1 MTTPQAKAA
10 VRAYKHINQWG
21 QHAALRYVERHDA
34 IKHFAEIV
42 MFEFRRKSRSGGHG
56 R

>member
-1 MTTPQAKAA
+1 MASAQASAA
-10 VRAYKHINQWG
+10 IRAYRNINQWG

-42 MFEFRRKSRSGGHG
+42 MFEMRRKSRSNNRGN
-56 R
+56 

>member
-1 MTTPQAKAA
+1 MASTQASAA
-10 VRAYKHINQWG
+10 IRAYRNINQLG
-21 QHAALRYVERHDA
+21 IEETLRYVERHDA

-42 MFEFRRKSRSGGHG
+42 MFEMRRKSRRNGHG

>member
-10 VRAYKHINQWG
+10 VHAYKHINQLG
-21 QHAALRYVERHDA
+21 IDEALRYVERHDA

-42 MFEFRRKSRSGGHG
+42 MFEFRRKSRSSGHG